1 MATNEQKLKSY
12 LAKRHALFT
21 TYAAA
26 RRSHS
31 DRQAIAGHA
40 LTAVT
45 AAVLK
50 LETKLHGSAE

>member
-12 LAKRHALFT
+12 LNKRYAMIVQ
-21 TYAAA
+21 YAAA

-31 DRQAIAGHA
+31 NRQAIAGHA

-50 LETKLHGSAE
+50 LETKLHGAAE

>member
-12 LAKRHALFT
+12 LAKRHAMIVN
-21 TYAAA
+21 YAICK
-26 RRSHS
+26 RTHS
-31 DRQAIAGHA
+31 NQQAIAGHA

-50 LETKLHGSAE
+50 LETKLHGAAE